1 MVGPE
6 RQAAIANLESM
17 GFPRAECE
25 RAMRAAFYNP
35 DRAVEYL
42 INVSITLCLSAT
54 ASFNFVS
61 GFVATL

>member
-1 MVGPE
+1 MLGPE
-6 RQAAIANLESM
+6 RQAAVANLESM

-42 INVSITLCLSAT
+42 INVSITPCLST
-54 ASFNFVS
+54 SASFDYGS
-61 GFVATL
+61 AFVAML